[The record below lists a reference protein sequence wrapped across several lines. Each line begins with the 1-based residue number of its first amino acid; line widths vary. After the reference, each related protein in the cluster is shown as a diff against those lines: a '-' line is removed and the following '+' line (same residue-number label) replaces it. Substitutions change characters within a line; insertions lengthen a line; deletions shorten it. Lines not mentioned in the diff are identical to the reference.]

1 MSASVHEGAGGES
14 DLAALRMLAEQGR
27 DRPLL
32 GGREFVVF
40 GLAIA
45 LASAIHGA
53 IVADWLPLPPASLA
67 IVWFVVIG
75 GAVFATRMTRAG
87 KTAIGVANRV
97 EWEVW
102 RAGGW
107 VLGVL
112 AIGILAHAMLTGVE
126 GYRLFALMPPVT
138 FGVYAIALAASSAA
152 ARADYLR
159 PYAALSVVF
168 LALTVMLASTVWL
181 YWTAAVGALVVSV
194 LPGLALLRRE
204 RAHG

>member
-1 MSASVHEGAGGES
+1 MSAATHEQTGGES
-14 DLAALRMLAEQGR
+14 DLAALRALAEEGR

-45 LASAIHGA
+45 FASAVHGA
-53 IVADWLPLPPASLA
+53 IVAGWLPLPPSALA

-75 GAVFATRMTRAG
+75 GAVFVTRMTRSG
-87 KTAIGVANRV
+87 HTAVGVANRV

-107 VLGVL
+107 VLAVL

-159 PYAALSVVF
+159 PYAALSVAFV
-168 LALTVMLASTVWL
+168 ALTVMLASTVWL
-181 YWTAAVGALVVSV
+181 YWAAAVGALVVSV
-194 LPGLALLRRE
+194 LPGLTLLRRE
-204 RAHG
+204 RTYG